1 MKSLLHL
8 LCAFALVTQGVVA
21 STFGPTQMM
30 AIPNNKVV
38 KDIVRQPQK
47 VSAVSSLDTALQLC
61 AGACSDSN
69 PALFLKVALSAAL
82 EATTMVGLIVGSK
95 KVTEKV
101 QWLPSVFGLP
111 LLQWVSLFAIIF
123 ASSFFGSIVDGGL
136 STATN
141 QVLDPNVVPGDS
153 DWFANLAKPSWNPPG
168 WVFPIMWL
176 IVSKP
181 TQLVAVSKILKKA
194 ATVASES
201 DTTAKLPIPIL
212 AVYCTH
218 LALGDAWNKVFF
230 GLQCPGRGVA
240 VITTFFGLLLTS
252 AYLFYSVDPLAGKFM
267 LPTCG
272 WVFVA
277 TALNWSIYLKNK

>member
-1 MKSLLHL
+1 MKSLLHF
-8 LCAFALVTQGVVA
+8 LCAFALVTQGVIA
-21 STFGPTQMM
+21 STFGPTKMM
-30 AIPNNKVV
+30 ANRKNHLV
-38 KDIVRQPQK
+38 KDIVTQPQK
-47 VSAVSSLDTALQLC
+47 APSVSLFDTNLQLRG
-61 AGACSDSN
+61 GACSDSN
-69 PALFLKVALSAAL
+69 PALFFKVALSAAL
-82 EATTMVGLIVGSK
+82 ETATMLGLIVGSK
-95 KVTEKV
+95 KVSEKV
-101 QWLPSVFGLP
+101 QFLPSLLGLP

-136 STATN
+136 SAATN

-194 ATVASES
+194 ATVASDS
-201 DTTAKLPIPIL
+201 DTTTKLPLPIL
-212 AVYCTH
+212 AVYCAH

-252 AYLFYSVDPLAGKFM
+252 AYLFYCVDPLAGKFM

-277 TALNWSIYLKNK
+277 ASLNWSIYLKNK